1 MDPKPKA
8 MKPPSKLLT
17 DYYGALFFLMVLI
30 FVLASFI
37 LLKPKLDDIKATN
50 AQTTTQLEA
59 VNRETAYLT
68 SLDQSVAAAQ
78 TIPAET
84 LAKVDRALPREQ
96 QIPELLVLFGDT
108 ADRDGVKITNV
119 SFSDGALGQAA
130 TSSVSELTVN
140 MTVTAQNY
148 PQIKK
153 YIRDLEVSL
162 RLLDV
167 VGINVST
174 QGTQSAYALQM
185 KTYTY
190 SPAAKTAATPV
201 QR

>member
-8 MKPPSKLLT
+8 LKPPSKLLT
-17 DYYGALFFLMVLI
+17 DYYGALFFLMVLV
-30 FVLASFI
+30 FALAAFI
-37 LLKPKLDDIKATN
+37 VLKPKLDDVKATN
-50 AQTTTQLEA
+50 AQTTVQLEA

-68 SLDQSVAAAQ
+68 SLDQSISAAQ

-84 LAKVDRALPREQ
+84 LTKVDRALPREQ
-96 QIPELLVLFGDT
+96 GIPELLVLFGDT

-119 SFSDGALGQAA
+119 SFSDVALGRAA
-130 TSSVSELTVN
+130 TSSVSELLIN
-140 MTVTAQNY
+140 MSVTAENY

-162 RLLDV
+162 RLLDI

-174 QGTQSAYALQM
+174 QGTQSAYALQL

-190 SPAAKTAATPV
+190 SPLAKVAATPA

>member
-1 MDPKPKA
+1 MEQKTKKPKQ
-8 MKPPSKLLT
+8 PSRLLT
-17 DYYGALFFLMVLI
+17 DYYGAVFFLMVLI
-30 FVLASFI
+30 FVLSAFI
-37 LLKPKLDDIKATN
+37 VLKPKLDGVKATN
-50 AQTTTQLEA
+50 AQTVSTLETLA
-59 VNRETAYLT
+59 REKVYLE
-68 SLDQSVAAAQ
+68 SLDQSIAAAQ

-84 LAKVDRALPREQ
+84 LTKVDQALPREQ
-96 QIPELLVLFGDT
+96 GIPELLVLFGDT
-108 ADRDGVKITNV
+108 ADRDSVKITSV
-119 SFSDGALGQAA
+119 SFSDSSNKVS
-130 TSSVSELTVN
+130 TSSVSELLVN
-140 MTVTAQNY
+140 MTVTAENY

-162 RLLDV
+162 RLLDI

-190 SPAAKTAATPV
+190 TPAAKVTATPS